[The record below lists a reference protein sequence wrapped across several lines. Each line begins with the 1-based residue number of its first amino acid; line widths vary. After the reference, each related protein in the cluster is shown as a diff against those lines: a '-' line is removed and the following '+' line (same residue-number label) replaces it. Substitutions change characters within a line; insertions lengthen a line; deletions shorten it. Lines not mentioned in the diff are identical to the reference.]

1 MIFKSE
7 KRFYDEK
14 QQKYTLPLCSF
25 DTDAICV
32 TTVDVRTGKVRED
45 NFYSEYIRRHVPHVL
60 KHQPERF
67 QELVNKGKI
76 YDYLLDIE
84 TKAKDAVDRQVEKW
98 KANDRDYQL
107 AVKNGDVVKQVR
119 IVNSLE
125 HMAKEAVFPA
135 MIYV

>member
-1 MIFKSE
+1 MK
-7 KRFYDEK
+7 
-14 QQKYTLPLCSF
+14 
-25 DTDAICV
+25 
-32 TTVDVRTGKVRED
+32 TG
-45 NFYSEYIRRHVPHVL
+45 S
-60 KHQPERF
+60 
-67 QELVNKGKI
+67 NKGTI

-125 HMAKEAVFPA
+125 HMAKEAIFSA